1 MSNTKCTLL
10 GCRYDEVYRSL
21 ERMRADFKTVQD
33 GAIEL
38 AQELNS
44 RIAKLEHDLADAVDR
59 ISDEAM
65 KNTKTRGW

>member
-44 RIAKLEHDLADAVDR
+44 RIAKLETELRYVKGFLNGDWIAIDEVD
-59 ISDEAM
+59 
-65 KNTKTRGW
+65 

>member
-1 MSNTKCTLL
+1 
-10 GCRYDEVYRSL
+10 
-21 ERMRADFKTVQD
+21 MRADFKTVQD